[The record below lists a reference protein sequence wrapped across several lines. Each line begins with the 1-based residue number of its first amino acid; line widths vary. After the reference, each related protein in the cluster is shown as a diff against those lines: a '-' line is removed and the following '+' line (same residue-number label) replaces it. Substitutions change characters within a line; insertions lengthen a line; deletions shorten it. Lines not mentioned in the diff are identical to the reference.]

1 LDGVLVKPAVKIGAA
16 DANAFA
22 GQSDVG
28 ESACT
33 PPEADGSGFDAK
45 KLGGG
50 FVCE

>member
-1 LDGVLVKPAVKIGAA
+1 MLVKPAVKIGAA

-28 ESACT
+28 KSACS
-33 PPEADGSGFDAK
+33 PPEADGARFDAK

-50 FVCE
+50 FVCQ